1 MSRCKLLEPRKS
13 CFINTIH
20 NVLSLCCLC
29 LILMPIYT
37 FYNKRT
43 KKEFDEMMTISE
55 MESYLNKN
63 KHINQVIK
71 GLNIVSSVGNRT
83 GKTDSGWKEN
93 LSRIAEAH
101 PRSALAKRYGKKSIK
116 QIKTEQ
122 VIKKHS
128 KRIIKNG

>member
-1 MSRCKLLEPRKS
+1 MEPRKS

-20 NVLSLCCLC
+20 NVLSLCCLL

-55 MESYLNKN
+55 MENYIKKN
-63 KHINQVIK
+63 KHIRQVIK
-71 GLNIVSSVGNRT
+71 GINIVASVGNRT
-83 GKTDSGWKEN
+83 MKTDSGWN
-93 LSRIAEAH
+93 DTLSKIAEAH
-101 PRSALAKRYGKKSIK
+101 PQSALAKERSKKSIK

-122 VIKKHS
+122 ALAKNKRRIKGLK
-128 KRIIKNG
+128 